1 LAQGEGCGEGEEM
14 KSESCTMADIII
26 GLLIG
31 FVAWVTAV
39 WICAVVL

>member
-1 LAQGEGCGEGEEM
+1 M
-14 KSESCTMADIII
+14 KNERTDTADIII